1 MKVTTTCTSGVSAM
15 IKLRNLL
22 LVLCVLHF
30 QIAGEVKLAW
40 ALPQGEQ
47 VAAGG
52 AQFDRPNEVTL
63 NVTTSDK
70 VIIDYSQF
78 NIDLPET
85 VNFFQPSSSSI
96 VLNRVTG
103 GDPSSILGRLN
114 ANGKVFLV
122 NPNGI
127 LFGPGSVINAAGF
140 VASVLDIANEDF
152 MNGHYAFNLKPG
164 SENAAVVNQGL
175 IQVAEGGQ
183 VLLTV
188 GAAQAV
194 LQNVINQEGIIRAGS
209 MIEDGG
215 TIRLVSAG
223 GGIVSNSGALD
234 VSSQSGKGG
243 TVQVLG
249 DKVGLFD
256 GEINAS
262 GAVGGGTVLI

>member
-175 IQVAEGGQ
+175 IQVAEGGYAG
-183 VLLTV
+183 LL
-188 GAAQAV
+188 APQ
-194 LQNVINQEGIIRAGS
+194 
-209 MIEDGG
+209 
-215 TIRLVSAG
+215 
-223 GGIVSNSGALD
+223 VSNQGVVIANR
-234 VSSQSGKGG
+234 GK
-243 TVQVLG
+243 VVL
-249 DKVGLFD
+249 
-256 GEINAS
+256 AS
-262 GAVGGGTVLI
+262 GEKATVDFNGDGLMKFTVS